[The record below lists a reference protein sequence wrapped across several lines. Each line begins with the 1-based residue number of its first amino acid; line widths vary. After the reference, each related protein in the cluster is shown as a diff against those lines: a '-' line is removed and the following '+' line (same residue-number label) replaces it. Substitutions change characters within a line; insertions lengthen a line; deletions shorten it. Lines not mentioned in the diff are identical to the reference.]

1 MNLSLVKNPWYWGP
15 LPKEKAEIILA
26 NEPDGSFLLRDSSDI
41 HHIFTISLKCNGQ
54 IRHTRI
60 KQFQGSYGFS
70 ELLELRGSDIEDFIN
85 KTIKY
90 SKSGEYTFFVN
101 KKPAAGPTKV
111 ELLYP
116 VSRFKTVWSLQKL
129 CRYEILKVVRK
140 DQVDDLPL
148 PFCLKKFL
156 LGPEY

>member
-1 MNLSLVKNPWYWGP
+1 MQTWTLDTWTWTFWNWNWTQ
-15 LPKEKAEIILA
+15 
-26 NEPDGSFLLRDSSDI
+26 NESVP
-41 HHIFTISLKCNGQ
+41 C
-54 IRHTRI
+54 
-60 KQFQGSYGFS
+60 QGSYGFS